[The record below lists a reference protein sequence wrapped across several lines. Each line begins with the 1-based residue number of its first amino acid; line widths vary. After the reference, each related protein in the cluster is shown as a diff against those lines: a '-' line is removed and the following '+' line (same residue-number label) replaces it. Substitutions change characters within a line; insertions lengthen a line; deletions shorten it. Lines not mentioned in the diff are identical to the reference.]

1 MFLGRNKVMEML
13 TLKDMVSFTCCLP
26 GKYDGIK
33 DHFPILENQIK
44 EFTFWHDF
52 TYSGV
57 G

>member
-1 MFLGRNKVMEML
+1 MEML

-33 DHFPILENQIK
+33 DHFPILENKIK
-44 EFTFWHDF
+44 EFAFWHDF